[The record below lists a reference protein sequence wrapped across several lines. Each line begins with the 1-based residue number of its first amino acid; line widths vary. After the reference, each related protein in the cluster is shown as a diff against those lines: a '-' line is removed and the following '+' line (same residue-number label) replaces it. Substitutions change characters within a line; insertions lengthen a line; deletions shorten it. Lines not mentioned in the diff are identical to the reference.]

1 MPRYHIDFAADPD
14 DPVPPLAELPSIEA
28 DDPVA
33 AVEALLAAG
42 RNPQDPAIRWAR
54 VVVGFHPDGSPRF
67 LLRFP
72 MHAERTEA
80 AIDWELPG
88 SDLVF

>member
-1 MPRYHIDFAADPD
+1 MPVFHIHFAADPD

-42 RNPQDPAIRWAR
+42 RYPQDPAIRWAR
-54 VVVGFHPDGSPRF
+54 VVVGFHPDVIRPFSS
-67 LLRFP
+67 
-72 MHAERTEA
+72 
-80 AIDWELPG
+80 AI
-88 SDLVF
+88 